1 VTFPADFSVLQIFQG
16 LYTLFTGDPQTA
28 LVRILLILVG
38 IAFVYL
44 SAKGI
49 FEPLVLL
56 PMGMAMIGVNAGYL
70 VLEAGKVGNLF
81 VAPLETGSEGLMN
94 VLQIDFLQPLY
105 TFTFSNGLIAA
116 LVFMGIGAMTDLDFL
131 ISRPLPSLM
140 LAMFAELGTIATL
153 PIGVA
158 LGLTPGEAASIAL
171 VGGADGPVV
180 LYGSLVMARDLFVPI
195 TIVAYVYLSLIYAGY
210 PFLIKLLVPKELRG
224 IRMNPLDR
232 RRLPKVS
239 ASAKLIFSAVATAVL
254 SLLFPMAS
262 PLFVS
267 FFVGVALKEAGV
279 TRHVEFLSGPLLYG
293 STFFLG
299 FMLGALMSADLLLNP
314 KVLLLLVLGV
324 VALLLSG
331 IGGILGGLIYC
342 WMSKKTVNPLIG
354 IAGVSCV
361 PTTAKVAQKC
371 AYEANKWCQILPYA
385 MGPNVAGVI
394 TSAIIGGIYTSTI
407 GLMGS

>member
-1 VTFPADFSVLQIFQG
+1 MNIPLDLSILQIFQG
-16 LYTLFTGDPQTA
+16 LYTLFAEEPRVA
-28 LVRILLILVG
+28 AVRILLILVG

-49 FEPLVLL
+49 FEPLILM
-56 PMGMAMIGVNAGYL
+56 PMGMAMIGVNGGFL
-70 VLEAGKVGNLF
+70 FVEAGRIGNLF
-81 VAPLETGSEGLMN
+81 VAPLETGPERLMN
-94 VLQIDFLQPLY
+94 VLQINFLQPIY

-131 ISRPLPSLM
+131 ISRPLPSFM
-140 LAMFAELGTIATL
+140 LAMFAEFGTIATL

-180 LYGSLVMARDLFVPI
+180 LYGSLVMAKDLFVPI

-210 PFLIKLLVPKELRG
+210 PFLIKLMVPKELRG

-232 RRLPKVS
+232 RSLPKVS
-239 ASAKLIFSAVATAVL
+239 ASSKLIFSAVATGVL
-254 SLLFPMAS
+254 SLLFPMAA
-262 PLFVS
+262 PLIVS

-299 FMLGALMSADLLLNP
+299 FMLGALMSADLILDP
-314 KVLLLLVLGV
+314 KVLLLLVLGI

-331 IGGILGGLIYC
+331 VGGLAGGMLYYWI
-342 WMSKKTVNPLIG
+342 SGKKVNPLIG

-371 AYEANKWCQILPYA
+371 AFEANKWCQILPYA

-394 TSAIIGGIYTSTI
+394 TSAIIGGIYVSTI
-407 GLMGS
+407 GRMA

>member
-1 VTFPADFSVLQIFQG
+1 MSPTDLPIFSMFQG
-16 LYTLFTGDPQTA
+16 IYTLFTGEPVIAITRVA
-28 LVRILLILVG
+28 LIVIGVLL
-38 IAFVYL
+38 VYL
-44 SAKGI
+44 SYKQV
-49 FEPLVLL
+49 FEPLVLM
-56 PMGMAMIGVNAGYL
+56 PMGMGMIGVNAGVL
-70 VLEAGKVGNLF
+70 ALEAGQHGNLF
-81 VAPLETGSEGLMN
+81 AAPLATGTDTLMN
-94 VLQIDFLQPLY
+94 LLQIDFLQPIY

-131 ISRPLPSLM
+131 ISRPLPSLL
-140 LAMFAELGTIATL
+140 LAACAELGTIVTL
-153 PIGVA
+153 PLGVA

-195 TIVAYVYLSLIYAGY
+195 TVVAYLYLSLTYAGY
-210 PFLIKLLVPKELRG
+210 PYLIKLLIPKELRG
-224 IRMNPLDR
+224 IRMDPR
-232 RRLPKVS
+232 GRHRIPKVS
-239 ASAKLIFSAVATAVL
+239 GTSKLMFSSVVTALL
-254 SLLFPMAS
+254 SLLFPMGA

-279 TRHVEFLSGPLLYG
+279 TKHVEFLTGPLLYG

-299 FMLGALMSADLLLNP
+299 LMLGVLMSADLILDP
-314 KVLLLLVLGV
+314 KVVLLLVLGI

-331 IGGILGGLIYC
+331 IGGLLGGLIYC
-342 WMSKKTVNPLIG
+342 WLSKKTVNPLIG

-394 TSAIIGGIYTSTI
+394 TTAIIGGIYTSTI
-407 GLMGS
+407 GFIK